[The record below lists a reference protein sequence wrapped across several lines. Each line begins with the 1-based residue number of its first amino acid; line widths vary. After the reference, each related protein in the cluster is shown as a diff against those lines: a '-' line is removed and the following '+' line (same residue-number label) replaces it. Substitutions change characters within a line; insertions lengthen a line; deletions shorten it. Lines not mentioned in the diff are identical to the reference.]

1 MRADFHIAGDA
12 RARKERTVRLLRS
25 LELEAYRIAYYMLQ
39 DEKKAFAAAAQ
50 ALLAVAGLPGLL
62 ALTEEE
68 RQAAMKRAAL
78 RESLQVARDRPPSS
92 APPSELKAQH

>member
-1 MRADFHIAGDA
+1 MRDNLHITGDV

-25 LELEAYRIAYYMLQ
+25 YELAAYRIAYYMLQ

-68 RQAAMKRAAL
+68 RQAAVKRAAL

-92 APPSELKAQH
+92 APFDELKA